1 MSCMVIEGSKV
12 AARTHKRAAWKRW
25 HTRKQRV
32 RLVPVALVLGQFRC
46 SSSCRVICNHIDMAC
61 ISDMHVYEVLR
72 RMMPMTRLYS
82 PPENILLRYGL
93 HQPRNVLY
101 SVKVYSGHI
110 EIYIHR
116 IPHTSSPLQGA
127 IIIWPAILLEKVE
140 NINPKFKFRFLFFW
154 QNFWHDFVTPLSTF
168 ANIKGSLLVLIRP
181 RPIGCCDAGHDRQTK
196 TCPVFGKFYAND
208 FFEHRQKN
216 GFFRARHLVLIY
228 TPKEAHSRI
237 FVTGGS
243 IIA

>member
-1 MSCMVIEGSKV
+1 MSCMLIEGSKV

-82 PPENILLRYGL
+82 PPENIVLRYGL

-154 QNFWHDFVTPLSTF
+154 QNFWHDFVTPFSTF
-168 ANIKGSLLVLIRP
+168 ANIKGSLP
-181 RPIGCCDAGHDRQTK
+181 T
-196 TCPVFGKFYAND
+196 NS
-208 FFEHRQKN
+208 
-216 GFFRARHLVLIY
+216 
-228 TPKEAHSRI
+228 TPPERLR
-237 FVTGGS
+237 
-243 IIA
+243 